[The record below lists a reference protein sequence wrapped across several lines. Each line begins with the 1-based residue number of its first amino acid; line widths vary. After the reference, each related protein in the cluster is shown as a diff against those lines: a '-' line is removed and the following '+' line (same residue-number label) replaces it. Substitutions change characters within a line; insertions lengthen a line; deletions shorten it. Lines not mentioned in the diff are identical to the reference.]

1 MGRKLY
7 DWAAIQR
14 YHDAGNNRDAC
25 MAHFGFSIAAWYKA
39 IQCGHLETKS
49 RVISVDWNAVRK
61 YYEAGH
67 TFRASRV
74 EFGFSAEAWRKA
86 VKRHDITP
94 RVPRWPL
101 ERVLRES
108 KSRLS
113 VKRRLLEE
121 GLLKNECEE
130 CGITN
135 WRDRPLSIHL
145 DHRNGIRNDHRLEN
159 LRMLCPNCHSQTPTF
174 GTRNRKQRV
183 RQQRMNGDV
192 PGGVTGNT
200 RGSEPRDSRFETL
213 PGSISWPHR
222 LEA

>member
-1 MGRKLY
+1 
-7 DWAAIQR
+7 
-14 YHDAGNNRDAC
+14 
-25 MAHFGFSIAAWYKA
+25 MARFGFRIATWYKA
-39 IQCGHLETKS
+39 IRGGHLKTTS
-49 RVISVDWNAVRK
+49 RIVVIDWHADRK
-61 YYEAGH
+61 YYDAGH
-67 TFRASRV
+67 TFRVCRA

-101 ERVLRES
+101 ERVLTES
-108 KSRLS
+108 TSRF
-113 VKRRLLEE
+113 VIKRRLMEE

-130 CGITN
+130 CGLSS
-135 WRDRPLSIHL
+135 WRGRRLSIHL
-145 DHRNGIRNDHRLEN
+145 DHRNGIRDDHRLEN

-183 RQQRMNGDV
+183 RLQRMNVNV

-200 RGSEPRDSRFETL
+200 PDSESGDSRFEAL
-213 PGSISWPHR
+213 PGSFLWPHR